1 MILIKIGD
9 LPLLKKN
16 KHEDENMSKRTV
28 ASVKDRNTDRR
39 TNYGPTEGMR
49 EEVVFNALALHLVIN
64 VSRIVRPYIKLIL
77 FGWSHR
83 RSARTN
89 SGWTK

>member
-9 LPLLKKN
+9 LPLLN

-39 TNYGPTEGMR
+39 TNYGTTEGVR
-49 EEVVFNALALHLVIN
+49 EEVGHTADALHLKFVHTFN
-64 VSRIVRPYIKLIL
+64 
-77 FGWSHR
+77 
-83 RSARTN
+83 
-89 SGWTK
+89 